1 MEDKLNRLYQ
11 EMLSD
16 LLIGYPIDEEKL
28 REMMFIIH
36 QIHFVNFSLD
46 SKAVLKILERYA

>member
-1 MEDKLNRLYQ
+1 MEEKLLNLYC

-16 LLIGYPIDEEKL
+16 LQIGYPVDDEKL
-28 REMMFIIH
+28 DKMMSLIH
-36 QIHFVNFSLD
+36 RIHFVNFSLD

>member
-1 MEDKLNRLYQ
+1 MEERLLNLYC

-16 LLIGYPIDEEKL
+16 LQNGYPIDDEKL
-28 REMMFIIH
+28 DKMMSLIH
-36 QIHFVNFSLD
+36 RIHFVNFSLD

>member
-1 MEDKLNRLYQ
+1 MEERLLNLYC

-16 LLIGYPIDEEKL
+16 LQIGYPIDDEKL
-28 REMMFIIH
+28 DKMMSLSH
-36 QIHFVNFSLD
+36 RIHFVNFSLD